1 VSGHASGNGRA
12 PDSVET
18 PVVVRVE
25 EVIDLTLTGRQGLA
39 YESPPQRR
47 EQAMALV
54 ALLLGCAGEPSNGAE
69 RWVAPV
75 AGGRRVI
82 TLTRGEGT

>member
-1 VSGHASGNGRA
+1 MTANAEGNGRPQEA
-12 PDSVET
+12 VDWLVI
-18 PVVVRVE
+18 VRVE
-25 EVIDLTLTGRQGLA
+25 EVIDLTLTGREGLA
-39 YESPPQRR
+39 YESPPQSR

-54 ALLLGCAGEPSNGAE
+54 RLLLGCSGEPSNGAE

-82 TLTRGEGT
+82 TVTGEGT

>member
-1 VSGHASGNGRA
+1 VSGRANGNGRA
-12 PDSVET
+12 PEAVET
-18 PVVVRVE
+18 LVVVRVE
-25 EVIDLTLTGRQGLA
+25 EIVDLALTGREGVA
-39 YESPPQRR
+39 YQSPPQSR

-54 ALLLGCAGEPSNGAE
+54 RLLLGRAGELSDGAE

-82 TLTRGEGT
+82 TLAGQGT